1 MPPKQS
7 PVINTGPTANASR
20 ALYGGLAGP
29 IQRGARGGLPFKP
42 VPGAGVSYT
51 RPDRHISLRLGFSP
65 HRRIKRKKTIIG
77 EI

>member
-1 MPPKQS
+1 MVGWRGRSK
-7 PVINTGPTANASR
+7 
-20 ALYGGLAGP
+20 GG
-29 IQRGARGGLPFKP
+29 QEGGLPFKP